1 MENEETVSQ
10 ETIEEQTMN
19 ETQDVEGTGVAEEQN
34 SEPEGRVYTED
45 EFNTAVNEAVDKRVA
60 RKLRKMESK
69 YEEELAAYKDTDNV
83 LRSALGT
90 NDIAESNEKLREFY
104 EEQGIELPDV
114 YVPGLSKRDA
124 EALGERDADD
134 FIEEG
139 FEAMEEEANRLAEK
153 KFENLSDREKA
164 EFNKLATTLTSE
176 KRRKDLLSVG
186 GSKELL
192 DDKEFKEFS
201 SQFNSQVSIKDIY
214 EMYNKIKPKKEV
226 GTPGSMQNHNPSAK
240 KDRYTEEEISS
251 MTSADLDDP
260 EVWAAVVRSLQK

>member
-1 MENEETVSQ
+1 MAISHYRDNFGRWQKIVTVNL
-10 ETIEEQTMN
+10 T
-19 ETQDVEGTGVAEEQN
+19 
-34 SEPEGRVYTED
+34 
-45 EFNTAVNEAVDKRVA
+45 K
-60 RKLRKMESK
+60 KLIKE
-69 YEEELAAYKDTDNV
+69 
-83 LRSALGT
+83 
-90 NDIAESNEKLREFY
+90 
-104 EEQGIELPDV
+104 
-114 YVPGLSKRDA
+114 A
-124 EALGERDADD
+124 EAMRVNLEQVVADKLLEIHKQNVVASYYPRARGEQ
-134 FIEEG
+134 
-139 FEAMEEEANRLAEK
+139 
-153 KFENLSDREKA
+153 EKA

-226 GTPGSMQNHNPSAK
+226 ETPGSMQNHNPSAK